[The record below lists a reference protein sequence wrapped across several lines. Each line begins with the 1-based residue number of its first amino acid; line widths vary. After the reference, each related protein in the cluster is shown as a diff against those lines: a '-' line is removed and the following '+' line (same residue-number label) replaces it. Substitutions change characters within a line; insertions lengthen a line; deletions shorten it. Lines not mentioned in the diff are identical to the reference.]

1 MTHKKEVV
9 FSLLFVIMVLCTGCS
24 DKDNGDTSKNNR
36 TSGESFVQEETI
48 ESTDNTDNAD
58 GSSAPTPELKTPRT
72 KKELEDALGTV
83 NESGKW
89 TPPAGSH
96 IDPKT
101 GNILNKD
108 GVVVGT
114 TQEPYSKA
122 RPGSQGWWYAVFC
135 RIAIDEPMNSLDE
148 EGIILVRNII
158 KEMREKGTC
167 ILISSHYK
175 EDIDIWC
182 DVVYEVKKG
191 MLKKIR

>member
-1 MTHKKEVV
+1 MKMKSVIKTNKDLKK
-9 FSLLFVIMVLCTGCS
+9 
-24 DKDNGDTSKNNR
+24 NGYR
-36 TSGESFVQEETI
+36 I
-48 ESTDNTDNAD
+48 IRNTDNAD

-122 RPGSQGWWYAVFC
+122 RPGSQG
-135 RIAIDEPMNSLDE
+135 
-148 EGIILVRNII
+148 
-158 KEMREKGTC
+158 
-167 ILISSHYK
+167 
-175 EDIDIWC
+175 
-182 DVVYEVKKG
+182 
-191 MLKKIR
+191 

>member
-1 MTHKKEVV
+1 
-9 FSLLFVIMVLCTGCS
+9 MVYRLSNITLPAKYLS
-24 DKDNGDTSKNNR
+24 TDN
-36 TSGESFVQEETI
+36 I
-48 ESTDNTDNAD
+48 DNTDNAD

-122 RPGSQGWWYAVFC
+122 RPGSQG
-135 RIAIDEPMNSLDE
+135 
-148 EGIILVRNII
+148 
-158 KEMREKGTC
+158 
-167 ILISSHYK
+167 
-175 EDIDIWC
+175 
-182 DVVYEVKKG
+182 
-191 MLKKIR
+191 

>member
-58 GSSAPTPELKTPRT
+58 GSSAPT
-72 KKELEDALGTV
+72 ELEDALGTV

-122 RPGSQGWWYAVFC
+122 RPGSQG
-135 RIAIDEPMNSLDE
+135 
-148 EGIILVRNII
+148 
-158 KEMREKGTC
+158 
-167 ILISSHYK
+167 
-175 EDIDIWC
+175 
-182 DVVYEVKKG
+182 
-191 MLKKIR
+191 

>member
-1 MTHKKEVV
+1 MYLKKLLIKNFRIFDETGIELVFNKGVNAIIGENNSGKSSVIDAIRLVYSTVTYRKDIFFSKSDFHVGEDGAVADYAQFDVYLEDVPRRMTEIWNPQ
-9 FSLLFVIMVLCTGCS
+9 SESGMG
-24 DKDNGDTSKNNR
+24 GDFHIK
-36 TSGESFVQEETI
+36 
-48 ESTDNTDNAD
+48 D

-122 RPGSQGWWYAVFC
+122 RPGSQG
-135 RIAIDEPMNSLDE
+135 
-148 EGIILVRNII
+148 
-158 KEMREKGTC
+158 
-167 ILISSHYK
+167 
-175 EDIDIWC
+175 
-182 DVVYEVKKG
+182 
-191 MLKKIR
+191 

>member
-48 ESTDNTDNAD
+48 ESTDNIDNTDNAD

-101 GNILNKD
+101 DNILNKD

-122 RPGSQGWWYAVFC
+122 RPGSQG
-135 RIAIDEPMNSLDE
+135 
-148 EGIILVRNII
+148 
-158 KEMREKGTC
+158 
-167 ILISSHYK
+167 
-175 EDIDIWC
+175 
-182 DVVYEVKKG
+182 
-191 MLKKIR
+191 

>member
-1 MTHKKEVV
+1 MIKIMEIRLKITGLQENHLFKKK
-9 FSLLFVIMVLCTGCS
+9 LLRVL
-24 DKDNGDTSKNNR
+24 
-36 TSGESFVQEETI
+36 TI
-48 ESTDNTDNAD
+48 QTMQTA
-58 GSSAPTPELKTPRT
+58 ARHQRQ

-122 RPGSQGWWYAVFC
+122 RPGSQG
-135 RIAIDEPMNSLDE
+135 
-148 EGIILVRNII
+148 
-158 KEMREKGTC
+158 
-167 ILISSHYK
+167 
-175 EDIDIWC
+175 
-182 DVVYEVKKG
+182 
-191 MLKKIR
+191 

>member
-1 MTHKKEVV
+1 MIKIMEIRLKITGLQENHLFKKK
-9 FSLLFVIMVLCTGCS
+9 LLRVL
-24 DKDNGDTSKNNR
+24 
-36 TSGESFVQEETI
+36 TI
-48 ESTDNTDNAD
+48 QTMQTA
-58 GSSAPTPELKTPRT
+58 ARHPPELKTPRT

-122 RPGSQGWWYAVFC
+122 RPGSQG
-135 RIAIDEPMNSLDE
+135 
-148 EGIILVRNII
+148 
-158 KEMREKGTC
+158 
-167 ILISSHYK
+167 
-175 EDIDIWC
+175 
-182 DVVYEVKKG
+182 
-191 MLKKIR
+191 

>member
-36 TSGESFVQEETI
+36 TSRESFVQEETI
-48 ESTDNTDNAD
+48 ENTDNIDNAD
-58 GSSAPTPELKTPRT
+58 GSSAPTPE
-72 KKELEDALGTV
+72 V

-122 RPGSQGWWYAVFC
+122 RPGSQG
-135 RIAIDEPMNSLDE
+135 
-148 EGIILVRNII
+148 
-158 KEMREKGTC
+158 
-167 ILISSHYK
+167 
-175 EDIDIWC
+175 
-182 DVVYEVKKG
+182 
-191 MLKKIR
+191 

>member
-1 MTHKKEVV
+1 MTLAGTRPPTLDEWEKYELHHRAR
-9 FSLLFVIMVLCTGCS
+9 L
-24 DKDNGDTSKNNR
+24 
-36 TSGESFVQEETI
+36 
-48 ESTDNTDNAD
+48 ESTDNIDNTDNAD

-122 RPGSQGWWYAVFC
+122 RPGSQG
-135 RIAIDEPMNSLDE
+135 
-148 EGIILVRNII
+148 
-158 KEMREKGTC
+158 
-167 ILISSHYK
+167 
-175 EDIDIWC
+175 
-182 DVVYEVKKG
+182 
-191 MLKKIR
+191 